1 MVTLDVQY
9 NNKAVEKS
17 NRGDHKSA
25 VTWLNRALLA
35 CSTNRNLSS
44 IEQKE
49 SGDINTLNSPDN
61 HNGANFEF
69 TGEYDE
75 GMSSFSRPIFIPTT
89 GTETLRNNIIKAT
102 IFYNIGIMY
111 TRECD
116 DGEALANFQ
125 TAQALKGD
133 DSNLSFNIGPDAEG
147 FNFDGPSTMAILHNI
162 GHIEYR
168 AGSLEDSLEKYKNAL
183 QIAQSTGSQNYHHS
197 DVACTLNCI
206 GVVRLQMYHDKEEC
220 EETLEL
226 LTEAQ
231 AIYKGLEDSHGTA
244 TAMNNLG
251 RVMVVMDKLEEA
263 LETYEEVYR
272 IRKENSSSNNLDVA
286 ATLFNIGETYHLL
299 GNIDKALEMYL
310 QFLPVASMH
319 LNEDHPDIGCVL
331 KIIADAY
338 GEKQEYERALEYFLR
353 ALKCANRGTPPDH
366 GEAASILNRMGNLH
380 YENGHLVEALKCYE
394 QGLEVE
400 QRLYDEND
408 INLLVT
414 MFNIARIHHN
424 QNNLEASL
432 KMYKAGL
439 QIQRNCGENESLNMA
454 GTLSSIGLIHD
465 QMGEVEPTIE
475 AFEEALMI
483 RKKLLGYDSL
493 QVSST
498 LNSLGLVLFNN
509 NYNEEAVEKF
519 KECLS
524 VRERNKNATGKDI
537 ATVLYNIATVYVDM
551 GKVEDA
557 IASFEKCLQ
566 LERDGERNSGTISCL
581 KRLGQIYKDTED
593 FEAAIKVYEEAVGIC
608 IGTSSDGANHAEV
621 ANIFGLMGN
630 MYLAKSDSTNAAKTI
645 ARAIRANRIAEL
657 PDHANLNIDKSIVD
671 LISSKLT
678 F

>member
-1 MVTLDVQY
+1 MVTLDIQY
-9 NNKAVEKS
+9 NNTAVDKS
-17 NRGDHKSA
+17 IRGDHKSA
-25 VTWLNRALLA
+25 VTLLNRALLA
-35 CSTNRNLSS
+35 CSTNRNISS
-44 IEQKE
+44 IEQTS
-49 SGDINTLNSPDN
+49 SGDVNTLNSASEIN
-61 HNGANFEF
+61 NGANFEF
-69 TGEYDE
+69 TGKYDE
-75 GMSSFSRPIFIPTT
+75 GMSTFSRPIFIPTN
-89 GTETLRNNIIKAT
+89 GPDSVRNNVIKAT

-111 TRECD
+111 AREGD

-125 TAQALKGD
+125 TAQALKGE
-133 DSNLSFNIGPDAEG
+133 DSNLSFTGPDAAV
-147 FNFDGPSTMAILHNI
+147 FDGPSTVAILHNI
-162 GHIEYR
+162 GHVEYR
-168 AGSLEDSLEKYKNAL
+168 VGNLEVSLEKYKSAL
-183 QIAQSTGSQNYHHS
+183 KIARSTGCQNYYHS

-220 EETLEL
+220 EETLGL

-231 AIYKGLEDSHGTA
+231 AIYKGLKDSHGAA

-263 LETYEEVYR
+263 LKTYKEVYR
-272 IRKENSSSNNLDVA
+272 IRKENSSGNNLDVA

-299 GNIDKALEMYL
+299 GNVDKALEMYL

-380 YENGHLVEALKCYE
+380 YENGYLVEALKCYQ

-424 QNNLEASL
+424 QNNLKASL
-432 KMYKAGL
+432 KMYTAGL
-439 QIQRNCGENESLNMA
+439 QIQRSCDENESLNMA

-483 RKKLLGYDSL
+483 RKKILGYDSL

-524 VRERNKNATGKDI
+524 IRERNKSATGKDI

-551 GKVEDA
+551 GKIEDA
-557 IASFEKCLQ
+557 ITSFEKCLQ
-566 LERDGERNSGTISCL
+566 LERDGDRKSGIISCL
-581 KRLGQIYKDTED
+581 KRLGQIYKDTEHFD
-593 FEAAIKVYEEAVGIC
+593 AAIEVYEGAVEIC
-608 IGTSSDGANHAEV
+608 IGTLEDGANDHAEI

-630 MYLAKSDSTNAAKTI
+630 IYLAKSDSTNAAKTI
-645 ARAIRANRIAEL
+645 ARAIRANRIAKL
-657 PDHANLNIDKSIVD
+657 PDHANLNIDQSIVD